1 MNSIQTLFQSVELSA
16 ELTLQNRIIMAPLT
30 RSMSDDDL
38 VPTEDMAA
46 YYGRRGDAGLIITE
60 AILVSQGG
68 QGYPNAPGLYNQA
81 QQAGWQKVAK
91 AVHDNNGKIFV
102 QIWHMGAAVHP
113 DFIEG
118 QQAVSASTITLNG
131 QLPTPKGR
139 DRVFEQARAL
149 TKKEISHQVAH
160 FVSAAQRAIDAGLDG
175 VEIHAANGFLIDQ
188 FTRDSTNQRDDEYG
202 GSIDN
207 RLRFMMEVVAA
218 VCEKI
223 GSDKVGI
230 RISPTNS
237 TWGISDSEYQATFR
251 RAVQMLNAY
260 QLAYLHVLETQP
272 SQESKMEYLTPSIRQ
287 EYQGTLIVNGGYDKN
302 RATNAI
308 NKNLADAVSFGMPF
322 IANPDLVERYKEDA
336 PLSQPDNEFF
346 YTEGSQGYS
355 DYPRLDMATA

>member
-1 MNSIQTLFQSVELSA
+1 MNSLFSPLKIGQYTLK
-16 ELTLQNRIIMAPLT
+16 NRMVMAPLT
-30 RSMSDDDL
+30 RGRAGADGI
-38 VPTEDMAA
+38 PTNIMAK
-46 YYGRRGDAGLIITE
+46 YYGQRASSGLVIAEATAITPHGRGWLN
-60 AILVSQGG
+60 S
-68 QGYPNAPGLYNQA
+68 PGLYNQA
-81 QQAGWQKVAK
+81 QQTGWQKVAK

-118 QQAVSASTITLNG
+118 QQAVSASAITLNG

-149 TKKEISHQVAH
+149 TKKEISHQVAN

-251 RAVQMLNAY
+251 RAAQMLNAY

-322 IANPDLVERYKEDA
+322 IANPDLVERFKEEA
-336 PLSQPDNEFF
+336 PLSQPDSEFF
-346 YTEGSQGYS
+346 YTEGSRGYS
-355 DYPRLDMATA
+355 DYPKLGMTTA

>member
-1 MNSIQTLFQSVELSA
+1 MNSLFSPLKIGQYTLK
-16 ELTLQNRIIMAPLT
+16 NRMVMAPLT
-30 RSMSDDDL
+30 RGRAGADGI
-38 VPTEDMAA
+38 PTNIMAK
-46 YYGRRGDAGLIITE
+46 YYGQRASSGLVIAEATAITPHGRGWLN
-60 AILVSQGG
+60 S
-68 QGYPNAPGLYNQA
+68 PGLYNQA

-118 QQAVSASTITLNG
+118 QQAVSASAITLNG

-149 TKKEISHQVAH
+149 TKKEISQLVAN

-251 RAVQMLNAY
+251 RAAQMLNAY

-322 IANPDLVERYKEDA
+322 IANPDLVERYQEDA
-336 PLSQPDNEFF
+336 PLSKPDSEFF
-346 YTEGSQGYS
+346 YTEGSQGYN
-355 DYPRLDMATA
+355 DYPKLDMATA